1 MISRDARGAFGADIY
16 RAHAVRK
23 VGLSDCV
30 EADEERAFEVQDAGY
45 DRAFDEGPFGQGVGL
60 TFTFA
65 STSTTADA
73 VIASAYTQQFCAGFT
88 FA

>member
-1 MISRDARGAFGADIY
+1 MIRYAGGASGADIY
-16 RAHAVRK
+16 GAHAVRK

-60 TFTFA
+60 TFAFA

-73 VIASAYTQQFCAGFT
+73 VTASAYTWKLCAGF
-88 FA
+88 ALA